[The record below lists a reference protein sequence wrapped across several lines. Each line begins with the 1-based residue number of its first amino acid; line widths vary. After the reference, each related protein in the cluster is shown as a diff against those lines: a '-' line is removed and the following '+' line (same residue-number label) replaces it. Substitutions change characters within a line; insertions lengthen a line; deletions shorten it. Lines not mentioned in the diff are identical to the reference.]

1 VTDLGPGERPLLRTG
16 ISKIISAFWI
26 PTTGFYI
33 RKTDPGCDLLFLEV
47 AVKTQRHFQRN
58 LNLGRERKENDDGK
72 PLLQTLCR
80 GSGGAPRFR
89 TSKVPTPNSIMATDE
104 LAEIDGHKPKVL
116 LADGQGREVKSTS
129 R

>member
-1 VTDLGPGERPLLRTG
+1 VTDLGPGERPLVHCR

-26 PTTGFYI
+26 PTTGFYKKN
-33 RKTDPGCDLLFLEV
+33 RPWACDLLFLAV

-58 LNLGRERKENDDGK
+58 LNLERERKENDDGK

-89 TSKVPTPNSIMATDE
+89 TSKAPTPNSIMATDE

>member
-1 VTDLGPGERPLLRTG
+1 MTDLGLGERPLPENRDFEDHFGVLD
-16 ISKIISAFWI
+16 
-26 PTTGFYI
+26 PHNGFLYKKN
-33 RKTDPGCDLLFLEV
+33 RPWACDLLFLEV
-47 AVKTQRHFQRN
+47 AVETQRHFQRN

-72 PLLQTLCR
+72 PLLQTH

-89 TSKVPTPNSIMATDE
+89 TSKAPTPNSIMATDE